1 MTNTIEINSI
11 TGVIM
16 EEEGRI
22 IIRQQD
28 TRLRRLVEVVLT
40 KEEIIALAAQLQ
52 AEEVV
57 EAEEVQQVEPPA
69 KSYEFSVYMAGG
81 RSYASIIAGKPAT
94 KRWQHMGWSPLPDL
108 TNIKHSYKGE
118 YLITEVP
125 DVHNPGEV
133 VKTRYRITEGV

>member
-1 MTNTIEINSI
+1 MTKEIEINSI

-22 IIRQQD
+22 IIQQQD

-40 KEEIIALAAQLQ
+40 KEEIIALAAQLH

-57 EAEEVQQVEPPA
+57 EVNDPQQVAPR

-81 RSYASIIAGKPAT
+81 RSYASIIEGKPAT

-108 TNIKHSYKGE
+108 TNIKHHYKGD

-125 DVHNPGEV
+125 DVHNPGEI